1 MPLFFA
7 LTLFVSATLLFL
19 VQPMVGKMVL
29 PLLGGTPAVWNTCM
43 VFYQAMLLAGY
54 YYAHRVTS
62 TYDSRRQTSIHMGL
76 LGVCIVVLAAG
87 ALLTVNHSPIPI
99 AKSLA
104 PQGQDYPFFG
114 VIALLAVA
122 IALPFFAVSTSAPL
136 LQKWFAYTGHRSA
149 KDPYFLYAASNVG
162 SLLALMAYPILVE
175 PNLKLAEQAWLWG
188 LGFIGLVIMTYAC
201 ARLVV
206 NAPPPKPSA
215 GGPAPTKKSTAVVG
229 SPANLSAAATSDTLS
244 PGQDTAEIGQ
254 GRFGAAEDSA
264 SILASTPTGSSTT
277 DGRGSMTPKPMPS
290 AMKSKPGKGER
301 PRPGAKQQAA
311 HPALAAEQVAP
322 TLGQKLRW
330 LALAFV
336 PSSLMLSVTT
346 FISTDIAS
354 LPLLWIIPLALYLI
368 TFIIV
373 FSRVPGWFH
382 LVVTLLAPVLILL
395 LIFVT
400 YSDAK
405 PAFAIILLLHLA
417 TFFAVAL
424 VCHGELARSRPP
436 AQWLTNF
443 YLIMSLGGML
453 GGLFNSLVAP
463 IVFNYVTEYPITLV
477 AACLLLP
484 RLAPTEKEESWSF
497 HLFGFVPG
505 PRGQALR
512 EQTPGLRLNVY
523 DIFFPLGVFALCRL
537 LAAYRG
543 DIFASLGWLSDLT
556 NISRGALWSIIAFGV
571 PAMISYFFVERPI
584 RFGLSVGAII
594 LSAHIS
600 YLKKSDDPE
609 DHSRILVQE
618 RSYFGTLKV
627 SENDSFTWLVHG
639 TTLHG
644 EERRYSDEMA
654 AASAVQALGVGG
666 PLDAA
671 ALSAMAWE
679 DWQFPGR
686 EPLTYYHRT
695 GPVGSMFE
703 AFWQRH
709 PKNTNVACI
718 GLGTGSLSAYGR
730 PGQRVTFFEID
741 TKVRRLVEPPTYFTY
756 IDSAKKQGVDIEF
769 IMGDARLSLERLER
783 RKFGFMLVDAFSS
796 DAIPVHLLTKEAV
809 KLYFDRLEDDG
820 LLAVHISNR
829 YLDLEPVVG
838 RIAKELNQELR
849 DLPNGLGVE
858 ARVMHDDDES
868 APGKSRSTWIVL
880 ARTKEA
886 LGLIE
891 ADTQRWLAEGGQ
903 QYTSDNSRVSRR
915 WVPLNPKEK
924 DVGLWTDDYSP
935 IKRVLN
941 FFVSKDD

>member
-1 MPLFFA
+1 MMLGIPWRPASGADIVPLFFA

-43 VFYQAMLLAGY
+43 VFFQALLLAGY

-62 TYDSRRQTSIHMGL
+62 AYDSRRQTSIHLPL
-76 LGVCIVVLAAG
+76 LGACIVILAAG
-87 ALLTVNHSPIPI
+87 AILSANHSPIPI
-99 AKSLA
+99 AKGLA

-136 LQKWFAYTGHRSA
+136 LQKWFGYTGHRSA

-162 SLLALMAYPILVE
+162 SLLALVAYPILVE

-188 LGFIGLVIMTYAC
+188 LGFIGLVVMTYIC

-215 GGPAPTKKSTAVVG
+215 GSPAPTKRSSGVVTP
-229 SPANLSAAATSDTLS
+229 PANLSGAAKVERSQSAAK
-244 PGQDTAEIGQ
+244 PQMAQ
-254 GRFGAAEDSA
+254 PVGAAE
-264 SILASTPTGSSTT
+264 
-277 DGRGSMTPKPMPS
+277 
-290 AMKSKPGKGER
+290 E
-301 PRPGAKQQAA
+301 AA
-311 HPALAAEQVAP
+311 PA
-322 TLGQKLRW
+322 LGQKLRW

-354 LPLLWIIPLALYLI
+354 LPLLWIIPLALYLV
-368 TFIIV
+368 TFIIA
-373 FSRVPGWFH
+373 FSRVPAWFH
-382 LVVTLLAPVLILL
+382 LIVTLLAPVLILL

-400 YSDAK
+400 YSDTK
-405 PAFAIILLLHLA
+405 PGFAIILLLHMA

-436 AQWLTNF
+436 AKWLTSF

-463 IVFNYVTEYPITLV
+463 IVFNFVSEYPITLV

-484 RLAPTEKEESWSF
+484 RLAPAPKEETRSF
-497 HLFGFVPG
+497 HLFGFIPG

-512 EQTPGLRLNVY
+512 EQTPGLRLSVY
-523 DIFFPLGVFALCRL
+523 DVFLPLGVFALCRL

-543 DIFASLGWLSDLT
+543 DIIAHLGWLTDLT
-556 NISRGALWSIIAFGV
+556 NLNRGALWSIIAYGV

-584 RFGLSVGAII
+584 RFGLSVAAII
-594 LSAHIS
+594 LSAHIT
-600 YLKKSDDPE
+600 YLKKSDDPD

-627 SENDSFTWLVHG
+627 SENDNFIWLVHG

-644 EERRYSDEMA
+644 EQRRNPDETA
-654 AASAVQALGVGG
+654 AASAVQALGAGG

-671 ALSAMAWE
+671 TLSAMAWE

-709 PKNTNVACI
+709 PKNTNLACI

-730 PGQRVTFFEID
+730 PGQTVTFFEID

-769 IMGDARLSLERLER
+769 IMGDARLSLERLEG

-809 KLYFDRLEDDG
+809 QLYFDRLEDDG

-829 YLDLEPVVG
+829 YLDLEPVVD
-838 RIAKELNQELR
+838 RIAKELNKELG
-849 DLPNGLGVE
+849 DLSNGLGVE
-858 ARVMHDDDES
+858 ARVMHDDDDS
-868 APGKSRSTWIVL
+868 TPAKTRSTWIVL

-886 LGLIE
+886 LGPIE

-915 WVPLNPKEK
+915 WVTLNPKGR

-941 FFVSKDD
+941 FSIFKED